1 MGLIKTSSSWEVGK
15 EAQELDQKPF
25 KERMKIE
32 GRSIKRIGFALI
44 IYIITMI
51 LFYFCL

>member
-1 MGLIKTSSSWEVGK
+1 MSISLEVGK
-15 EAQELDQKPF
+15 EARELDEKPI

-32 GRSIKRIGFALI
+32 KRSIKRIGYALI
-44 IYIITMI
+44 IYSLTMI